1 MNDLD
6 DLSVITGVKEI
17 MVARVAKKRVSKSG
31 RTATA
36 ECDSVD
42 VLLGTMDDSVTT
54 IDRTS
59 KSNRAATATT
69 RSSVRGTVEGKAKSK
84 RKCSKTFKD
93 AKLESSFVNFV
104 QLSFPEA
111 SDEADLQRKSK
122 RIASTEIAFIGS
134 PDLFSAETAESEF
147 MGEHILAQ
155 LTAEPAKKSAKLAD
169 LPVHLARLCETKL
182 LTPDE
187 EKILFFRMNFLKYR
201 ALQLRTLVDPS
212 KPDDWLLRRI
222 DGLMKASDWH
232 RDCIVKSNMRL
243 VISIIKKFVNQHNGF
258 DDLLSDGIVAVL
270 RAVEKFDVA
279 LGFRFSTYATQVV
292 RRNTYRK
299 VMEKQKER
307 QKNIASLSE
316 NGLDFSD
323 DQKSSSMSEERWHAL
338 RNRLALMLDHLDR
351 REKFIIRARFSLG
364 GHRKVQTLQRLADV
378 LGVSKERIRQLEKR
392 ALDKLRGMTE
402 AAPILPD
409 SDI

>member
-6 DLSVITGVKEI
+6 DLSAETRVKEI
-17 MVARVAKKRVSKSG
+17 MVAQVAKKRVSKSSKISEAG
-31 RTATA
+31 ESPKKTVRRVIASDTASTKAKVERT
-36 ECDSVD
+36 
-42 VLLGTMDDSVTT
+42 
-54 IDRTS
+54 
-59 KSNRAATATT
+59 KKRAA
-69 RSSVRGTVEGKAKSK
+69 
-84 RKCSKTFKD
+84 KTFKD
-93 AKLESSFVNFV
+93 AKLEASFVNFV

-111 SDEADLQRKSK
+111 RDTEDLVKRAK
-122 RIASTEIAFIGS
+122 RIASTEIAFIGA
-134 PDLFSAETAESEF
+134 PEGFATTTAEAEF
-147 MGEHILAQ
+147 MGENILAQ
-155 LTAEPAKKSAKLAD
+155 MSAEPAKRSAKLVD

-187 EKILFFRMNFLKYR
+187 EKMLFFRMNYLKFR
-201 ALQLRTLVDPS
+201 ALQLRALVDLQ

-222 DGLMKASDWH
+222 EGLVKAADWH

-258 DDLLSDGIVAVL
+258 DDLLSDGIVAVI
-270 RAVEKFDVA
+270 RAVEKFDVG

-323 DQKSSSMSEERWHAL
+323 DEKSSSMSEERWHAL

-402 AAPILPD
+402 SSPILPD

>member
-1 MNDLD
+1 
-6 DLSVITGVKEI
+6 
-17 MVARVAKKRVSKSG
+17 MVAQATKKCASKSSKTRTVRGKNEPTKVATRVKAVPTNEVDTGPRKGGRSRAKKQLAS
-31 RTATA
+31 TF
-36 ECDSVD
+36 
-42 VLLGTMDDSVTT
+42 
-54 IDRTS
+54 
-59 KSNRAATATT
+59 SN
-69 RSSVRGTVEGKAKSK
+69 KA
-84 RKCSKTFKD
+84 
-93 AKLESSFVNFV
+93 LEASFVSYV
-104 QLSFPEA
+104 QMSFPEVRDTA
-111 SDEADLQRKSK
+111 ELFLRAK
-122 RIASTEIAFIGS
+122 RITTTEIAFIGS
-134 PDLFSAETAESEF
+134 PEAFQTDSAEAD
-147 MGEHILAQ
+147 ILAEN
-155 LTAEPAKKSAKLAD
+155 LFAEMNTEPAKKSAKLAD
-169 LPVHLARLCETKL
+169 LPGHLARLCETRL
-182 LTPDE
+182 LTPEE
-187 EKILFFRMNFLKYR
+187 EKTLFFRMNYLKYK
-201 ALQLRTLVDPS
+201 ALQLRSLIDVS

-222 DGLMKASDWH
+222 DGLIKAADWH

-258 DDLLSDGIVAVL
+258 DDLLSDGIVAVI
-270 RAVEKFDVA
+270 RAVDKFDVS

-307 QKNIASLSE
+307 QRNIASLSE

-323 DQKSSSMSEERWHAL
+323 DQKESSMSEERWHAL

-402 AAPILPD
+402 TAPILPD
-409 SDI
+409 TDI